1 MGLTT
6 CCLYGGSPYNAQEM
20 KLKRG
25 VDVVVGTPGRVKVTT
40 NYFNNSH
47 LIHTWLLF
55 KYMDMFVSAPVNL

>member
-6 CCLYGGSPYNAQEM
+6 CCLYGGSPYNAQEI
-20 KLKRG
+20 KLRKG

-47 LIHTWLLF
+47 LMHAAFFLNIWTCLL
-55 KYMDMFVSAPVNL
+55 VHQ